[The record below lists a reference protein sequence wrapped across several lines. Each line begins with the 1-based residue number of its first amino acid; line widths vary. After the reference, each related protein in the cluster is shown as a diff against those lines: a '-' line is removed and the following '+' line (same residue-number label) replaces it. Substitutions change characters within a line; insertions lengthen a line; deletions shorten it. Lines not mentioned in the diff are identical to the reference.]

1 MNKTFYR
8 HIPLIFLVLSSTNLL
23 NSQDLIDP
31 LAIRNLELYEEKNIN
46 TSGMEFSPAYYRDK
60 IIFVYAPTRGK
71 SKDQEIGETY
81 FNLGFAAKGIDGKLL
96 KRAEFP
102 ATINTELHQGPAFWS
117 KSLSKLYFTR
127 AYEDLKKERVR
138 DTVVLKIYESSEK
151 NNFSTV
157 KQLPFN
163 SDKYSTCHPALNDTE
178 NKMLFAT
185 DRPGGVG
192 KMDIWQVEYNKGKWE
207 NPTNLGNVLN
217 SLSNDIYPFIWRDS
231 ILIFTSDRPGGFGG
245 YDLYYTYLINL
256 QWTTPQL
263 LPEPFNSP
271 YDDFSLILS
280 KDGTSGYFSS
290 NRPGGSGKDD
300 IYSFSTNFPI
310 FNFDLLPKEQ
320 LFKVNV
326 FDKLTFTPLKDAV
339 INISNFDIQSKNI
352 SLGSFDID
360 LQSGEKEGELIL
372 KLLPKSTQPSQSVVT
387 DNMGQATLKLNNL
400 LQYIIEVVHPEYEN
414 FKIIYYDN
422 GDGNQ
427 INCPMNPKPSQEK
440 EEPELD
446 KIEIKK
452 GTTIVFNNIF
462 FDYNSAD
469 LKPDAMKELDQ
480 IYKILIDNPLVKI
493 QVSAHT
499 DSRGVDDFN
508 LKLSEKRAQAAK
520 KYLTNKG
527 IKSSRI
533 VAKGFGESKIRNRCK
548 NDVPCS
554 EDEHKFNRRIEVEIL
569 EK

>member
-8 HIPLIFLVLSSTNLL
+8 YIPLLLLVISSAKIL
-23 NSQDLIDP
+23 NSQELIDP

-46 TSGMEFSPAYYRDK
+46 SSGMEFSPAYYRDK
-60 IIFVYAPTRGK
+60 IIFVYAPTGGK

-102 ATINTELHQGPAFWS
+102 ATINTDLHQGPAFWS
-117 KSLSKLYFTR
+117 KSQSKLYFTR

-138 DTVVLKIYESSEK
+138 DTIVLKIYESSEK

-163 SDKYSTCHPALNDTE
+163 SDKYSTCHPALNDME
-178 NKMLFAT
+178 DRMFFAT

-192 KMDIWQVEYNKGKWE
+192 KMDIWQVEYIKGKWE
-207 NPTNLGNVLN
+207 NPTNLGNAIN
-217 SLSNDIYPFIWRDS
+217 SSSNDMYPFFWRDS

-245 YDLYYTYLINL
+245 YDLYYAYMINQ

-280 KDGTSGYFSS
+280 KDGISGYLSS

-300 IYSFSTNFPI
+300 IYSFSTNFSI

-320 LFKVNV
+320 LFQVNV
-326 FDKLTFTPLKDAV
+326 FDKLTFAPLKDAV

-372 KLLPKSTQPSQSVVT
+372 KLLPKSAQPSQSVVT
-387 DNMGQATLKLNNL
+387 DDMGQASVELNNL

-414 FKIIYYDN
+414 LKIIYYNN

-427 INCPMNPKPSQEK
+427 INCPMNPKPLQEK

-462 FDYNSAD
+462 FDYNSAE
-469 LKPDAMKELDQ
+469 LKPEAIIELDQ
-480 IYKILIDNPLVKI
+480 IYKILTDNPLVKI
-493 QVSAHT
+493 QLSAHT
-499 DSRGVDDFN
+499 DARGVDDFN

-520 KYLTNKG
+520 QYLVNKG
-527 IKSSRI
+527 VKSSRI
-533 VAKGFGESKIRNRCK
+533 IAKGFGESKIRNRCK
-548 NDVPCS
+548 NDVTCS
-554 EDEHKFNRRIEVEIL
+554 EDEHKFNRRVEVEIL
-569 EK
+569 EN